1 MRNAA
6 GYLMDKVYPHIAEL
20 VNPERIFAAN
30 LQIHPVC
37 FSEYMYK
44 WKEAKQEENSQSK

>member
-6 GYLMDKVYPHIAEL
+6 EYLMDKVYPHIAEL
-20 VNPERIFAAN
+20 VNPGRIFAAD
-30 LQIHPVC
+30 LQIHSVS

-44 WKEAKQEENSQSK
+44 WKEVKQEENSQSK